1 MFEFIN
7 TLLIGITAGSIYSLM
22 AISIVLVWR
31 STRVINFA
39 AGGLA
44 LASSFV
50 GAAILEK
57 TGSFWIA
64 LPIAMVAGAVFSA
77 FIEFFFLRPLLKR
90 SGDKGAEIFLP
101 IIATLGLLGIIKT
114 ILSYIYG
121 DRIGS
126 LPPPLSDKGFIVS
139 GESIALSPMRI
150 LILGIVLLL
159 MISLTLIFQ
168 RTNLGLSLR
177 ASSFAPEI
185 SRLAGIR
192 VDLIRT
198 VGWAISG
205 AAGATAG
212 ILQTTNGSGSVAPE
226 SFEFSLLLVFGFVAA
241 VIGGIESLIG
251 AVLGG
256 LTLGIILAIIL
267 MYVGGSLVFIA
278 AFLILILILLLRPQG
293 IIGTKGGR
301 RA

>member
-1 MFEFIN
+1 MFQFLN
-7 TLLIGITAGSIYSLM
+7 TLLIGITAGSIYALM
-22 AISIVLVWR
+22 AIAIVLVWR

-39 AGGLA
+39 QGGLA

-50 GAAILEK
+50 GAAVLEK
-57 TGSFWIA
+57 TGSFWVS
-64 LPIAMVAGAVFSA
+64 LPIAMIAGAIFSA
-77 FIEFFFLRPLLKR
+77 GIEFFFLRPLLKR
-90 SGDKGAEIFLP
+90 SGEKEQEIFLP

-114 ILSYIYG
+114 ILNFIYG
-121 DRIGS
+121 DRIGVIT
-126 LPPPLSDKGFIVS
+126 PPLSDKGFIVS
-139 GESIALSPMRI
+139 GQSIALSPMRL
-150 LILGIVLLL
+150 LILGTVVFL
-159 MISLTLIFQ
+159 MVVLTLIFQ

-185 SRLAGIR
+185 SRLAGVR

-212 ILQTTNGSGSVAPE
+212 ILQTTNGSGSISPE

-241 VIGGIESLIG
+241 VIGGIESLVG

-256 LTLGIILAIIL
+256 LTLGIILSIIL
-267 MYVGGSLVFIA
+267 MYVGGSLVFFA
-278 AFLILILILLLRPQG
+278 AFLILILVLLIRPQG
-293 IIGTKGGR
+293 IIGAKGGR

>member
-1 MFEFIN
+1 
-7 TLLIGITAGSIYSLM
+7 
-22 AISIVLVWR
+22 LVWR
-31 STRVINFA
+31 STRVVNFA

-50 GAAILEK
+50 GAAVLEK
-57 TGSFWIA
+57 TGSCWIA
-64 LPIAMVAGAVFSA
+64 LPLAMVAGAAFSA
-77 FIEFFFLRPLLKR
+77 FIEYFFLRPLLKR
-90 SGDKGAEIFLP
+90 SGSKGEEIFLP
-101 IIATLGLLGIIKT
+101 IIATLGLLGIIKA
-114 ILSYIYG
+114 ILNFIYG
-121 DRIGS
+121 DRVGS
-126 LPPPLSDKGFIVS
+126 LPPPLSDKGFIFS
-139 GESIALSPMRI
+139 GQSIALSPMRI
-150 LILGIVLLL
+150 LILGTVLVL
-159 MISLTLIFQ
+159 MVFLTLIFQ

-212 ILQTTNGSGSVAPE
+212 ILQTTNGSGSISPE

-251 AVLGG
+251 AVIGG

-267 MYVGGSLVFIA
+267 MYVGGSLVFFA
-278 AFLILILILLLRPQG
+278 AFLILILVLLIRPQG
-293 IIGTKGGR
+293 IIGVKGGR

>member
-1 MFEFIN
+1 
-7 TLLIGITAGSIYSLM
+7 M
-22 AISIVLVWR
+22 AIAIVLVWR
-31 STRVINFA
+31 STRVVNFA

-57 TGSFWIA
+57 TGSFWVA
-64 LPIAMVAGAVFSA
+64 LPVAMLAGALFSA
-77 FIEFFFLRPLLKR
+77 VVEFFFLRPLLKL
-90 SGDKGAEIFLP
+90 SGEKNQEIFLP
-101 IIATLGLLGIIKT
+101 IIATLGLLGIIKA
-114 ILSYIYG
+114 ILNFIYG

-139 GESIALSPMRI
+139 GQSIALSPLRM
-150 LILGIVLLL
+150 LILGTVLVL
-159 MISLTLIFQ
+159 MIVLTLIFQ

-177 ASSFAPEI
+177 AASFAPEI

-198 VGWAISG
+198 AGWAISG

-241 VIGGIESLIG
+241 VIGGIESLVG
-251 AVLGG
+251 AVVGS

-267 MYVGGSLVFIA
+267 TYVGSSLVFIA
-278 AFLILILILLLRPQG
+278 AFFILILVLLLRPQG
-293 IIGTKGGR
+293 IIGVKGGR

>member
-1 MFEFIN
+1 
-7 TLLIGITAGSIYSLM
+7 
-22 AISIVLVWR
+22 
-31 STRVINFA
+31 
-39 AGGLA
+39 
-44 LASSFV
+44 
-50 GAAILEK
+50 
-57 TGSFWIA
+57 
-64 LPIAMVAGAVFSA
+64 
-77 FIEFFFLRPLLKR
+77 LLKR

-114 ILSYIYG
+114 ILNFIYG
-121 DRIGS
+121 ESVGS

-150 LILGIVLLL
+150 LILGIVLFL

-185 SRLAGIR
+185 SRLSGIR

-205 AAGATAG
+205 AAGAAAG
-212 ILQTTNGSGSVAPE
+212 ILQTTNGAGSVSPE

-241 VIGGIESLIG
+241 VIGGIESLVG

-256 LTLGIILAIIL
+256 LTLGIILAFIL
-267 MYVGGSLVFIA
+267 MYVGGSLVFFA
-278 AFLILILILLLRPQG
+278 AFVILILVLLLRPHG
-293 IIGTKGGR
+293 IIGAKGGR

>member
-1 MFEFIN
+1 MFDFIN

-22 AISIVLVWR
+22 AIAIVLVWR
-31 STRVINFA
+31 STRVVNFA

-50 GAAILEK
+50 GAAVLEQ

-64 LPIAMVAGAVFSA
+64 LPLAMLAGAAFSA
-77 FIEFFFLRPLLKR
+77 FVEYFFLRPLLKR
-90 SGDKGAEIFLP
+90 SGDKGGEIFLP
-101 IIATLGLLGIIKT
+101 IIATLGLLGIIKA
-114 ILSYIYG
+114 ILNYIYG
-121 DRIGS
+121 DRVGS

-139 GESIALSPMRI
+139 GQSIALSPMRI
-150 LILGIVLLL
+150 LILATVLVL
-159 MISLTLIFQ
+159 MVFLTLIFQ

-177 ASSFAPEI
+177 AASFAPEI

-212 ILQTTNGSGSVAPE
+212 ILQTTNGSGSISPE

-251 AVLGG
+251 AVVGG
-256 LTLGIILAIIL
+256 LTLGIILSIIL
-267 MYVGGSLVFIA
+267 MYVGGSLVFFA
-278 AFLILILILLLRPQG
+278 AFLILFLVLLIRPQG
-293 IIGTKGGR
+293 IIGAKGGR

>member
-1 MFEFIN
+1 MFELIN

-31 STRVINFA
+31 STRVVNFA

-64 LPIAMVAGAVFSA
+64 LPLAMVAGAVFSS
-77 FIEFFFLRPLLKR
+77 FIEYFFLRPLLKR
-90 SGDKGAEIFLP
+90 SGDQGAEIFLP

-114 ILSYIYG
+114 ILNYIYG
-121 DRIGS
+121 DRIGA
-126 LPPPLSDKGFIVS
+126 LPPPLSDKGFVVS
-139 GESIALSPMRI
+139 GESIALSPMRL

-177 ASSFAPEI
+177 AASFAPEI

-192 VDLIRT
+192 VDFVRT
-198 VGWAISG
+198 IGWAISG

-212 ILQTTNGSGSVAPE
+212 ILQTTNGSGSVSPE
-226 SFEFSLLLVFGFVAA
+226 SFEVSLLLVFGFVAA
-241 VIGGIESLIG
+241 VIGGIESLVG

-278 AFLILILILLLRPQG
+278 AFLILILVLLLRPHG
-293 IIGTKGGR
+293 IIGSKGGR

>member
-1 MFEFIN
+1 MFQFIN
-7 TLLIGITAGSIYSLM
+7 TLLIGITAGSIYALM
-22 AISIVLVWR
+22 AIAIVLVWR

-39 AGGLA
+39 QGGLA

-50 GAAILEK
+50 GAATLEM
-57 TGSFWIA
+57 TGSFWVS
-64 LPIAMVAGAVFSA
+64 LPVAMLAGAIFSA
-77 FIEFFFLRPLLKR
+77 GIEFFFLRPLLKR
-90 SGDKGAEIFLP
+90 SGDKGQEIFLP
-101 IIATLGLLGIIKT
+101 IIATLGLLGIIKA
-114 ILSYIYG
+114 ILNFIYG
-121 DRIGS
+121 DRIGVI
-126 LPPPLSDKGFIVS
+126 PPPLSDKGFIVS
-139 GESIALSPMRI
+139 GQSIALSPMRL
-150 LILGIVLLL
+150 LILGTVLAL
-159 MISLTLIFQ
+159 MAVLTLIFQ

-185 SRLAGIR
+185 SRLAGVR

-212 ILQTTNGSGSVAPE
+212 ILQTTNGSGSIAPE

-241 VIGGIESLIG
+241 VIGGIESLVG

-256 LTLGIILAIIL
+256 LTLGIILAVIL
-267 MYVGGSLVFIA
+267 MYVGGSLVFFA
-278 AFLILILILLLRPQG
+278 AFLILILVLLLRPHG
-293 IIGTKGGR
+293 IIGAKGGR

>member
-1 MFEFIN
+1 MFQFIN

-22 AISIVLVWR
+22 AIAIVLVWR

-39 AGGLA
+39 QGGLA

-50 GAAILEK
+50 GAAVLEK
-57 TGSFWIA
+57 TGSFWVS
-64 LPIAMVAGAVFSA
+64 LPIAMIAGAIFSA
-77 FIEFFFLRPLLKR
+77 GIEFFFLRPLLKR
-90 SGDKGAEIFLP
+90 SGGREQEIFLP
-101 IIATLGLLGIIKT
+101 IIATLGLLGIIKA
-114 ILSYIYG
+114 ILNFIYG
-121 DRIGS
+121 DRIGVIT
-126 LPPPLSDKGFIVS
+126 PPLSDKGFIVS
-139 GESIALSPMRI
+139 GESIALSPMRL
-150 LILGIVLLL
+150 LILGTVVVL
-159 MISLTLIFQ
+159 MVVLTLIFQ

-212 ILQTTNGSGSVAPE
+212 ILQTTNGSGSISPE

-241 VIGGIESLIG
+241 VIGGIESLVG

-267 MYVGGSLVFIA
+267 MYIGGSLVFFA
-278 AFLILILILLLRPQG
+278 AFLILILVLLLRPHG
-293 IIGTKGGR
+293 IIGSKGGR

>member
-1 MFEFIN
+1 MFQFIN
-7 TLLIGITAGSIYSLM
+7 TLLIGITAGSIYALM
-22 AISIVLVWR
+22 AIAIVLVWR

-39 AGGLA
+39 QGGLA

-50 GAAILEK
+50 GAAVLEK
-57 TGSFWIA
+57 TGSFWVS
-64 LPIAMVAGAVFSA
+64 LPIAMLAGALFSA
-77 FIEFFFLRPLLKR
+77 VIEFFFLRPLLKR
-90 SGDKGAEIFLP
+90 SGDKGEEIFLP
-101 IIATLGLLGIIKT
+101 IIATLGLLGIIKA
-114 ILSYIYG
+114 ILNFIYG
-121 DRIGS
+121 DRIGVIT
-126 LPPPLSDKGFIVS
+126 PPLSDKGFIFS
-139 GESIALSPMRI
+139 GESIALSPMRL
-150 LILGIVLLL
+150 LILGTVLVL
-159 MISLTLIFQ
+159 MVVLTLIFQ

-185 SRLAGIR
+185 SRLAGVR

-212 ILQTTNGSGSVAPE
+212 ILQTTNGSGSISPE

-241 VIGGIESLIG
+241 VIGGIESLVG

-256 LTLGIILAIIL
+256 LTLGIILSVIL
-267 MYVGGSLVFIA
+267 MYVGGSLVFFA
-278 AFLILILILLLRPQG
+278 AFLILILVLLLRPHG
-293 IIGTKGGR
+293 IIGSKGGR

>member
-1 MFEFIN
+1 MFELIN

-31 STRVINFA
+31 STRVVNFA

-77 FIEFFFLRPLLKR
+77 FIEYFFLRPLLKR
-90 SGDKGAEIFLP
+90 SGDQGAEIFLP

-114 ILSYIYG
+114 ILNYIYG
-121 DRIGS
+121 DRVGS

-139 GESIALSPMRI
+139 GESIALSPMRL

-177 ASSFAPEI
+177 AASFAPEI

-192 VDLIRT
+192 VDFIRT

-212 ILQTTNGSGSVAPE
+212 ILQTTNGSGSVSPE

-241 VIGGIESLIG
+241 VIGGIESLVG

-278 AFLILILILLLRPQG
+278 AFVILIVVLLVRPQG
-293 IIGTKGGR
+293 IIGAKGGR

>member
-1 MFEFIN
+1 MFNFIN

-22 AISIVLVWR
+22 AIAIVLVWR
-31 STRVINFA
+31 STRVVNFA

-50 GAAILEK
+50 GAAVLEK

-64 LPIAMVAGAVFSA
+64 LPLAMVAGAAFSA
-77 FIEFFFLRPLLKR
+77 FIEYFFLRPLLKR
-90 SGDKGAEIFLP
+90 SGGKGEEIFLP
-101 IIATLGLLGIIKT
+101 IIATLGLLGIIKA
-114 ILSYIYG
+114 ILNFIYG
-121 DRIGS
+121 DRVGS

-139 GESIALSPMRI
+139 GQSIALSPMRV
-150 LILGIVLLL
+150 LILGTVLVL
-159 MISLTLIFQ
+159 MVFLTLIFQ

-212 ILQTTNGSGSVAPE
+212 ILQTTNGSGSISPE

-251 AVLGG
+251 AVVGG

-267 MYVGGSLVFIA
+267 MYVGGSLVFFA
-278 AFLILILILLLRPQG
+278 AFLILILVLLIRPQG
-293 IIGTKGGR
+293 IIGVKGGR

>member
-1 MFEFIN
+1 MFQFVN

-31 STRVINFA
+31 STRVVNFA

-50 GAAILEK
+50 GASVLEK

-64 LPIAMVAGAVFSA
+64 LPVAMVAGAVFSA
-77 FIEFFFLRPLLKR
+77 FIEYFFLRPLLKR
-90 SGDKGAEIFLP
+90 SGDKGHEIFLP
-101 IIATLGLLGIIKT
+101 IIATLGLLGVIKA
-114 ILSYIYG
+114 ILGFIYG

-126 LPPPLSDKGFIVS
+126 IPPPLSDKGFIVS
-139 GESIALSPMRI
+139 GESIALSPMRV
-150 LILGIVLLL
+150 LILGIVLVL
-159 MISLTLIFQ
+159 MIVLTFIFQ

-177 ASSFAPEI
+177 AASFAPEI
-185 SRLAGIR
+185 SRLSGIR
-192 VDLIRT
+192 VDLVRT

-212 ILQTTNGSGSVAPE
+212 VLQTTNGSGSVAPD
-226 SFEFSLLLVFGFVAA
+226 SFEFILLLIFGFVAA

-251 AVLGG
+251 AVVGA
-256 LTLGIILAIIL
+256 LTLGVILAIIL
-267 MYVGGSLVFIA
+267 TYLGSSLVFFA
-278 AFLILILILLLRPQG
+278 AFVILILVLLLRPNG
-293 IIGTKGGR
+293 IIGVKGSR

>member
-1 MFEFIN
+1 MFDFIN
-7 TLLIGITAGSIYSLM
+7 TLLIGVTAGSIYSLM
-22 AISIVLVWR
+22 AIAIVLVWR

-50 GAAILEK
+50 GAAVLEK

-64 LPIAMVAGAVFSA
+64 LPLAMVAGAVFSA
-77 FIEFFFLRPLLKR
+77 FIEYFFLRPLLKR
-90 SGDKGAEIFLP
+90 SGGKGEEIFLP
-101 IIATLGLLGIIKT
+101 IIATLGLLGIIKA
-114 ILSYIYG
+114 ILNYIYG
-121 DRIGS
+121 DRVGS

-139 GESIALSPMRI
+139 GQSIALSPMRI
-150 LILGIVLLL
+150 LILGTVLVL
-159 MISLTLIFQ
+159 MAFLTLIFQ

-185 SRLAGIR
+185 SRLSGIR

-212 ILQTTNGSGSVAPE
+212 ILQTTNGSGSIAPE

-251 AVLGG
+251 AVVGG
-256 LTLGIILAIIL
+256 LTLGIFLAIIL
-267 MYVGGSLVFIA
+267 MYVGGSLVFFA
-278 AFLILILILLLRPQG
+278 AFLILILVLLLRPHG
-293 IIGTKGGR
+293 IIGVKGGR

>member
-1 MFEFIN
+1 MFNFIN

-22 AISIVLVWR
+22 AIAIVLVWR
-31 STRVINFA
+31 STRVVNFA

-50 GAAILEK
+50 GAAVLEK

-64 LPIAMVAGAVFSA
+64 LPLAMVAGAVFSA
-77 FIEFFFLRPLLKR
+77 FIEYFFLRPLLKR
-90 SGDKGAEIFLP
+90 SGGKGEEIFLP
-101 IIATLGLLGIIKT
+101 IIATLGLLGIIKA
-114 ILSYIYG
+114 ILNFIYG
-121 DRIGS
+121 DRVGS

-139 GESIALSPMRI
+139 GQSIALSPMRV
-150 LILGIVLLL
+150 LILGTVLVL
-159 MISLTLIFQ
+159 MVFLTLIFQ

-198 VGWAISG
+198 AGWAISG

-212 ILQTTNGSGSVAPE
+212 ILQTTNGSGSIAPE

-251 AVLGG
+251 AVVGG
-256 LTLGIILAIIL
+256 LTLGIVLAIIL
-267 MYVGGSLVFIA
+267 MYAGGSLVFFA
-278 AFLILILILLLRPQG
+278 AFLILILVLLIRPQG
-293 IIGTKGGR
+293 IIGVKGGR

>member
-1 MFEFIN
+1 MFEFVN
-7 TLLIGITAGSIYSLM
+7 TLLIGITSGSIYSLM
-22 AISIVLVWR
+22 AIAIVLVWR
-31 STRVINFA
+31 STRVVNFA

-57 TGSFWIA
+57 TGSFWVA
-64 LPIAMVAGAVFSA
+64 LPVAMLAGALFSA
-77 FIEFFFLRPLLKR
+77 VVEFFFLRPLLKR
-90 SGDKGAEIFLP
+90 SGEKNQEIFLP
-101 IIATLGLLGIIKT
+101 IIATLGLLGIIKA
-114 ILSYIYG
+114 ILNFIYG

-126 LPPPLSDKGFIVS
+126 LPAPLSDKGFIVS
-139 GESIALSPMRI
+139 GQSIALSPLRM
-150 LILGIVLLL
+150 LILGTVLVL
-159 MISLTLIFQ
+159 MIVLTLIFQ

-177 ASSFAPEI
+177 AASFAPEI

-198 VGWAISG
+198 AGWAISG

-241 VIGGIESLIG
+241 VIGGIESLVG
-251 AVLGG
+251 AVVGS

-267 MYVGGSLVFIA
+267 TYVGSSLVFIA
-278 AFLILILILLLRPQG
+278 AFLILILVLLLRPQG
-293 IIGTKGGR
+293 IIGVKGGR